1 MSAAAPAE
9 GGRPGML
16 EPLRLREFRLLLAG
30 FIVGQSMMPLQFVTA
45 IAWIQVIAEEN
56 VVVMVAAI
64 STIRGLGMVG
74 FGLFGGALADRFDRR
89 RLLMATQALAF
100 AANIAIA
107 LMMWMGASD
116 IYAVAL
122 FFLFTALASAAHA
135 IDGPTRNAIAPEILG
150 PRLTPAGI
158 ALNSAAMSLAMPVAI
173 VASGLLIDYL
183 GHGTVYAI
191 SSFGHLGEILIL
203 AMMSYRTVFSAAH
216 LAARRGGSGQA
227 FRDIAAGLRYTCSQ
241 PTILWTVVAVILMM
255 TLIMPPT
262 GSLGPHWVT
271 TVVGATWSQFSF
283 IAVFWGL
290 GAMIAS
296 ATLVRFSWVERKGL
310 LTGSGVLVM
319 ALGFVVFTLMPTALN
334 AILGN
339 YLLGTGMSMA
349 MVSSAAIIAH
359 IAPNEMRGRV
369 MGLVFLGMGMAQLV
383 ALPLGWLADALTMET
398 LFPPMSWVVLAV
410 LGGLLLLR
418 PVILRAR
425 VPQHP
430 AAQPAAQPDAMPQ
443 SLPTP
448 QPAPA
453 ATGLG
458 NGLSAPAR
466 PNGANGLGVSYIA
479 RVAPNKPG
487 PA

>member
-1 MSAAAPAE
+1 MSAAPPTS
-9 GGRPGML
+9 RPGML
-16 EPLRLREFRLLLAG
+16 EPLRLREFRLLLGG

-45 IAWIQVIAEEN
+45 IAWIQMIADEN
-56 VVVMVAAI
+56 ETVMIAAI

-100 AANIAIA
+100 TANLAIA
-107 LMMWMGASD
+107 VMMWLGASD

-122 FFLFTALASAAHA
+122 FFGFTALASAAHA

-158 ALNSAAMSLAMPVAI
+158 ALNSAAMSLAMPIAI
-173 VASGLLIDYL
+173 IASGLLIDYL

-191 SSFGHLGEILIL
+191 SSFGHFGEILIL

-216 LAARRGGSGQA
+216 RASQRGGAGQA
-227 FRDIAAGLRYTCSQ
+227 FRDIAAGLRYTASQ
-241 PTILWTVVAVILMM
+241 PVILWTVAAVILMM

-290 GAMIAS
+290 GAMLAS
-296 ATLVRFSWVERKGL
+296 AVLVRFSWIERKGL
-310 LTGSGVLVM
+310 LTASGVIVM

-349 MVSSAAIIAH
+349 MVSSAAIIAYV
-359 IAPNEMRGRV
+359 APNEMRGRV

-383 ALPLGWLADALTMET
+383 ALPLGMVAEWLTMET

-410 LGGLLLLR
+410 LAGLILLR

-430 AAQPAAQPDAMPQ
+430 
-443 SLPTP
+443 
-448 QPAPA
+448 PAPA
-453 ATGLG
+453 ATAPPPPEASSRAAAAAP
-458 NGLSAPAR
+458 NGLTNGL
-466 PNGANGLGVSYIA
+466 NGAVVSYIA

>member
-1 MSAAAPAE
+1 MSAAASPA
-9 GGRPGML
+9 GRPGML
-16 EPLRLREFRLLLAG
+16 EPLRLREFRLLLGG

-45 IAWIQVIAEEN
+45 IAWIQVIADDN

-89 RLLMATQALAF
+89 RLLIATQTLAF
-100 AANIAIA
+100 VANIAIA
-107 LMMWMGASD
+107 VMMWTGASD
-116 IYAVAL
+116 TTAVVL
-122 FFLFTALASAAHA
+122 FFFFTALASAAHA

-158 ALNSAAMSLAMPVAI
+158 ALNSAAMSLAMPIAI
-173 VASGLLIDYL
+173 IASGLLIDCL

-203 AMMSYRTVFSAAH
+203 AIMSYRTVFSAAH
-216 LAARRGGSGQA
+216 LAAQKGGAGQA
-227 FRDIAAGLRYTCSQ
+227 FRDIAAGLRYTRSQ
-241 PTILWTVVAVILMM
+241 PVILWTVAAVILMM

-262 GSLGPHWVT
+262 GSLGPHWIT

-296 ATLVRFSWVERKGL
+296 TILVRFSWIERKGM
-310 LTGSGVLVM
+310 LTAGGVIVM

-339 YLLGTGMSMA
+339 YLLGSGMSMA

-369 MGLVFLGMGMAQLV
+369 MGLVFLGMGMSQLV
-383 ALPLGWLADALTMET
+383 ALPLGSLAEWLTMET
-398 LFPPMSWVVLAV
+398 LFPPMSWAV
-410 LGGLLLLR
+410 LLALTALIILR

-430 AAQPAAQPDAMPQ
+430 AARAA
-443 SLPTP
+443 
-448 QPAPA
+448 APP
-453 ATGLG
+453 
-458 NGLSAPAR
+458 PAR
-466 PNGANGLGVSYIA
+466 SEHAANGAVVSYIA
-479 RVAPNKPG
+479 RVAPNKQDS
-487 PA
+487 A